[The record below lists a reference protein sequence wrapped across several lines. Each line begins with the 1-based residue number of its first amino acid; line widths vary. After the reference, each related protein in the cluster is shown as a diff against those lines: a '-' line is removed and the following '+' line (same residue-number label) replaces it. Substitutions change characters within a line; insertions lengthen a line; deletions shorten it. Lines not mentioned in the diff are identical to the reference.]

1 MCLFSHQTQ
10 GYQNHDQMHQIDPYG
25 QQGYTQQPHAYNGY
39 NQTYNSAGSASGYG
53 AGTEYDQS
61 QQYQGYK

>member
-1 MCLFSHQTQ
+1 
-10 GYQNHDQMHQIDPYG
+10 MHQMDPYG
-25 QQGYTQQPHAYNGY
+25 QQGYTQQSHAYNGY

>member
-1 MCLFSHQTQ
+1 
-10 GYQNHDQMHQIDPYG
+10 MHQMDPYS
-25 QQGYTQQPHAYNGY
+25 QQGYTQQSHAYNGY
-39 NQTYNSAGSASGYG
+39 NQTYNSTGSGYG